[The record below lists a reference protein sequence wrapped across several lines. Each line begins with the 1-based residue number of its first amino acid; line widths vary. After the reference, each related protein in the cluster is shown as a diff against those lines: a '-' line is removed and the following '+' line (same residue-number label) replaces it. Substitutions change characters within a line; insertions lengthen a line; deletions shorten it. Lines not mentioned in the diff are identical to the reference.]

1 MFGTFIFWLLLVG
14 LFLWNYKFV
23 FNNRVI
29 KNFNFRHAL
38 KKSEINDY
46 IRSLKSNIHL
56 LKIDEEPEEQHSRNN
71 KGSQVVVR
79 VIFSLVVSLGTELI
93 LLILGELLEFSHGS
107 FFHLII
113 DSLVILV
120 SIIVPLL
127 IIVISI
133 THDVIPKRTSTLE
146 KVASVILFLGWLFVL
161 NRFGHIYETSS
172 SQSIVDRKISE
183 IAIFGITII
192 SILSGIGSA
201 STIYKIIKDYNR
213 RKINEYDLNNLIS
226 SYNNTNILI
235 NKRQLELEESSIKLG
250 KDYSKGGGL
259 LHKVQSFATLKVS
272 DNFEL
277 TQEIDTLKKLNNSI
291 YDDINKSL
299 LIYSQQQSGATF
311 LDIAGKYFNYGFAVY
326 CIYRILMVMIKIPIS
341 FFIEKKPQVNSLN
354 EIESSDALAIT
365 ISKIISS
372 IFTFS
377 ISENQLINI
386 ISFTLS
392 GGLFLGSISNVLMTF
407 KSFGKL
413 FPIVQ
418 VPTENLNYLKH
429 LFISQLL
436 SIYIIATCLLI
447 RINLP
452 SNLSNQISKILSLS
466 GSAEDYYSEIEFIDY
481 WFDLIFGISVIAT
494 SCSFLIENNDVAF
507 DEESFME
514 DKTYKFV

>member
-1 MFGTFIFWLLLVG
+1 MFGTIVFWFILGG
-14 LFLWNYKFV
+14 LILWNYKFV
-23 FNNRVI
+23 FNNDIIRD
-29 KNFNFRHAL
+29 FNFRHPL
-38 KKSEINDY
+38 RKSEINDY
-46 IRSLKSNIHL
+46 IRSLKSNIQL
-56 LKIDEEPEEQHSRNN
+56 LKIDEQEEETTTRNDR
-71 KGSQVVVR
+71 KLELTVR
-79 VIFSLVVSLGTELI
+79 ILFSLVVSLGTELI

-120 SIIVPLL
+120 TIVVPLV
-127 IIVISI
+127 IIIIAI
-133 THDVIPKRTSTLE
+133 THKVIPRRTSVVE
-146 KVASVILFLGWLFVL
+146 KVLTLVMFLAWIFVL
-161 NRFGHIYETSS
+161 NRFGRIYETSTT
-172 SQSIVDRKISE
+172 QSIVDRKISE

-201 STIYKIIKDYNR
+201 STIFKIFKDFNH

-226 SYNNTNILI
+226 SYNNTSILI
-235 NKRQLELEESSIKLG
+235 NKRQLELEEASMKLG
-250 KDYSKGGGL
+250 KNYSKGGL

-291 YDDINKSL
+291 YDDINTT
-299 LIYSQQQSGATF
+299 LITYSQQTSNVT
-311 LDIAGKYFNYGFAVY
+311 LMEVVGKYFNYGFAVY
-326 CIYRILMVMIKIPIS
+326 CVYRILMVMIKIPMS
-341 FFIEKKPQVNSLN
+341 FLVERKPQVNSLN
-354 EIESSDALAIT
+354 EIESNDALAIT
-365 ISKIISS
+365 ISKIINS
-372 IFTFS
+372 IFTIS

-418 VPTENLNYLKH
+418 LPSESLNYLKH

-452 SNLSNQISKILSLS
+452 SNLSYQISKILSLS
-466 GSAEDYYSEIEFIDY
+466 GSTDDYNSEIEFIDY
-481 WFDLIFGISVIAT
+481 WFDLVFGISVIT
-494 SCSFLIENNDVAF
+494 TFVSFFIGNNDVTF

-514 DKTYKFV
+514 DKSYKFV